1 MARILLTCFSDGEI
15 GEAFILPVITVI
27 PYFFALTLGAVGPPV
42 LVGLATGLI
51 TSLLAGHV
59 IQKLLYGVQV
69 VDPSVI
75 LIVTSLFLVSAA
87 AAAFLPARRAASID
101 PMDALRLE

>member
-1 MARILLTCFSDGEI
+1 
-15 GEAFILPVITVI
+15 
-27 PYFFALTLGAVGPPV
+27 
-42 LVGLATGLI
+42 LI
-51 TSLLAGHV
+51 TSLLAGNV

-75 LIVTSLFLVSAA
+75 LIVIGLFLVSAA

-101 PMDALRLE
+101 PMDALRSD